1 VARRVGVDA
10 QRLGRVVRAVV
21 AQGRTQAQRAVVLS
35 VEFRPVGHDRVQ
47 VHLLRDVVV
56 GPGGFL

>member
-10 QRLGRVVRAVV
+10 KRLGRVVRAVV
-21 AQGRTQAQRAVVLS
+21 AQGRTQAQRAVVLP
-35 VEFRPVGHDRVQ
+35 VEFRLVGHDRVQ